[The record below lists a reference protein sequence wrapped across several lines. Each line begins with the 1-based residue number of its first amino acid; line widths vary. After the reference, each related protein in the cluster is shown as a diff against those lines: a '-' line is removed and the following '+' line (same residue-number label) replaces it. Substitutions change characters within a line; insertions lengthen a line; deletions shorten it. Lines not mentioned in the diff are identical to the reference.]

1 MAAALALRRA
11 GRSVALVEREPFLGG
26 ILQQCIHPGF
36 GLHRFGEDLTG
47 PEYAERFAGPV
58 RESGMPVFLD
68 TTVMEIVRADGGH
81 RLAACS
87 RTGTARSR
95 LEARS
100 VVLAMGCRE
109 RNRGNVAIAGTRPAG
124 VFTAGLA
131 QRLVNIE
138 GYLPGRR
145 VVIVGS
151 GDIGLIMARRLT
163 LVGCEVLAVVEIQ
176 PYPSGIVRNIV
187 QCLNDFG
194 IPLHLGHV
202 VTRIE
207 GRDRVE
213 AVEIAPLVDGRP
225 GPARRAFRLACD
237 TVLLTVG
244 LVPEN
249 ELSRAAGV
257 AINEA
262 TGGPFVDADLQ
273 TGVPGIFACG
283 NVLHVHD
290 LVDFVTEEARAL
302 RRGGRGVP
310 GGRRRRTRGCRAAR
324 SFPGANVRYVV
335 PNAWQPGRENVLYLP
350 AAGGEERRDPRGAGR
365 RAGNPARKLAH
376 VQPSEMI
383 RVAPRAGRAS
393 RSRCRGSRTCWRSR
407 LPDLVKRPEEALVP
421 QPSREIVCIACPIGC
436 RLDVRP
442 ADAAARRR

>member
-1 MAAALALRRA
+1 MRAVSVDAAVIGAGSAGMAAALALHRA
-11 GRSVALVEREPFLGG
+11 GRSVALLEREPFLGG

-58 RESGMPVFLD
+58 RESGMPIFLD
-68 TTVMEIVRADGGH
+68 TTVMEIGRSNAGH

-87 RTGTARSR
+87 RRQGELAI
-95 LEARS
+95 EARS

-138 GYLPGRR
+138 GCLPGRR
-145 VVIVGS
+145 VVVVGS

-163 LVGCEVLAVVEIQ
+163 LVGCEVLGVVEIQ

-213 AVEIAPLVDGRP
+213 GVEIAPIVEGRP
-225 GPARRAFRLACD
+225 DRSRAFRLACD
-237 TVLLTVG
+237 TVLLSVG

-262 TGGPFVDADLQ
+262 TGGPFVDAELQ
-273 TGVPGIFACG
+273 TGVPGMFACG

-290 LVDFVTEEARAL
+290 LVDFVTEEAERC
-302 RRGGRGVP
+302 GGAAAAFLAGGAGP
-310 GGRRRRTRGCRAAR
+310 GPAFRTV
-324 SFPGANVRYVV
+324 PGANVRYVV
-335 PNAWQPGRENVLYLP
+335 PNAWRPGRENVLFSRPLVVK
-350 AAGGEERRDPRGAGR
+350 
-365 RAGNPARKLAH
+365 NPAVLSVRVDGREIKRRKLAH
-376 VQPSEMI
+376 AQPSEMI
-383 RVAPRAGRAS
+383 RVALAPGD
-393 RSRCRGSRTCWRSR
+393 
-407 LPDLVKRPEEALVP
+407 LPEPVP
-421 QPSREIVCIACPIGC
+421 GQPNTLEVSLA
-436 RLDVRP
+436 
-442 ADAAARRR
+442 

>member
-1 MAAALALRRA
+1 MRTVSVDAAVIGAGSAGMAAALSLRRA
-11 GRSVALVEREPFLGG
+11 GRSVALLEREPFLGG

-58 RESGMPVFLD
+58 RESGIPVFLD
-68 TTVMEIVRADGGH
+68 ATVMEIARTDDGH
-81 RLAACS
+81 RLHVLSGRHGAFA
-87 RTGTARSR
+87 
-95 LEARS
+95 LEARA

-145 VVIVGS
+145 VVVIGS

-163 LVGCEVLAVVEIQ
+163 LVGCEVLGVVEIQ

-207 GRDRVE
+207 GRHRVE
-213 AVEIAPLVDGRP
+213 GVEIAPLAEGRP
-225 GPARRAFRLACD
+225 DLSRAFHLACD
-237 TVLLTVG
+237 TVLLSVG

-257 AINEA
+257 AINGA
-262 TGGPFVDADLQ
+262 TGGPFVGADLQ
-273 TGVPGIFACG
+273 TGVPGVFACG

-290 LVDFVTEEARAL
+290 LVDFVTEEAERC
-302 RRGGRGVP
+302 G
-310 GGRRRRTRGCRAAR
+310 AAAAAYLAGAGEAAGAEPR
-324 SFPGANVRYVV
+324 VVPGANIRYVV
-335 PNAWQPGRENVLYLP
+335 PNAWRPGRANVLYCRPLVVKNG
-350 AAGGEERRDPRGAGR
+350 AVLAVRVDGREIRR
-365 RAGNPARKLAH
+365 RKLAH

-383 RVAPRAGRAS
+383 RVGLEPAE
-393 RSRCRGSRTCWRSR
+393 
-407 LPDLVKRPEEALVP
+407 LPMPEP
-421 QPSREIVCIACPIGC
+421 GQPNVLEVSLA
-436 RLDVRP
+436 
-442 ADAAARRR
+442 

>member
-1 MAAALALRRA
+1 MRIVSVDAAVIGAGSAGMAAALALHRA

-47 PEYAERFAGPV
+47 PEYAERFAAPL

-68 TTVMEIVRADGGH
+68 ATVMEISRIDGGH
-81 RLAACS
+81 RLGACS
-87 RTGTARSR
+87 PRHGAFAV
-95 LEARS
+95 EARA

-145 VVIVGS
+145 VVVIGS

-163 LVGCEVLAVVEIQ
+163 LVGCEVLGVVEIQ
-176 PYPSGIVRNIV
+176 PYPSGLVRNIV

-213 AVEIAPLVDGRP
+213 GVEIAPLAEGRP
-225 GPARRAFRLACD
+225 DRSRAFRLRCD
-237 TVLLTVG
+237 TVLLSVG

-257 AINEA
+257 AINAA
-262 TGGPFVDADLQ
+262 TGGPFVGADLQ
-273 TGVPGIFACG
+273 TGVAGVFACG

-290 LVDFVTEEARAL
+290 LVDFVTEEAERCGAAAAAYL
-302 RRGGRGVP
+302 DGAVP
-310 GGRRRRTRGCRAAR
+310 G
-324 SFPGANVRYVV
+324 P
-335 PNAWQPGRENVLYLP
+335 
-350 AAGGEERRDPRGAGR
+350 
-365 RAGNPARKLAH
+365 
-376 VQPSEMI
+376 
-383 RVAPRAGRAS
+383 
-393 RSRCRGSRTCWRSR
+393 
-407 LPDLVKRPEEALVP
+407 
-421 QPSREIVCIACPIGC
+421 
-436 RLDVRP
+436 
-442 ADAAARRR
+442 